1 MVDYLSD
8 HSAPADILEKRKR
21 RLLRGPSD
29 FRDAC
34 RPTEAKAGAD
44 LPASGSGVPFL
55 KRRDQKWNDEAAN
68 EASLAVIRKATFDI
82 LVSSS

>member
-1 MVDYLSD
+1 M
-8 HSAPADILEKRKR
+8 HADQPKPR
-21 RLLRGPSD
+21 R
-29 FRDAC
+29 
-34 RPTEAKAGAD
+34 GAD
-44 LPASGSGVPFL
+44 LPASGSDVPFL